1 MTLFQYSRRISV
13 TVACAAQPCRRSFAT
28 AARAASFE
36 ANSPY
41 NVDPEPDSD
50 AYFAPA
56 RSSALLPSLSSGY
69 SGKTTCSKSFL
80 IPART
85 SSRSGFSRRPLLKG
99 APEYISPSHADS
111 PRPSST
117 ILSDEFATVNFPL
130 VLLAFPLPVGGS
142 GVLMWGRALLPVRAG
157 RSPPAAAVL
166 PSPAALL
173 SHSAKALGV
182 DTPTSGVT
190 TTHAVA
196 GGFSSGYTCSPRP
209 TPNTV
214 PPTRNSGRSH
224 PPPAPLRNRSSAG
237 KLFFRTRPRPSNAA
251 TPFHE

>member
-56 RSSALLPSLSSGY
+56 RSNALLASLSSGY

-85 SSRSGFSRRPLLKG
+85 SARSGFSARPLLKG
-99 APEYISPSHADS
+99 APEYISPSHAES

-117 ILSDEFATVNFPL
+117 ILSDEFATVNFRLL
-130 VLLAFPLPVGGS
+130 VCVGTAALGCPVGQSSTGA
-142 GVLMWGRALLPVRAG
+142 ALLH
-157 RSPPAAAVL
+157 ST
-166 PSPAALL
+166 AALL
-173 SHSAKALGV
+173 SRSAT
-182 DTPTSGVT
+182 D
-190 TTHAVA
+190 
-196 GGFSSGYTCSPRP
+196 
-209 TPNTV
+209 
-214 PPTRNSGRSH
+214 
-224 PPPAPLRNRSSAG
+224 
-237 KLFFRTRPRPSNAA
+237 
-251 TPFHE
+251 